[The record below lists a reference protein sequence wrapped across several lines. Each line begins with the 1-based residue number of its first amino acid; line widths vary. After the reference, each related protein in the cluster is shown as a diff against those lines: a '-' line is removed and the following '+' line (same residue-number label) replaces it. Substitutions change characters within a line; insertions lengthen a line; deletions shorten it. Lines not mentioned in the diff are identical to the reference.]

1 MAPKTAHKYT
11 TEFTTPSDR
20 ELVAVRFVDAPRTLV
35 WDVHTKPEHVRKWM
49 LGPDGWSMPVCE
61 IDLKPGGKWRYVWR
75 LPNGDEMGS
84 GGTFRDIQA
93 PDRIVHTER
102 FDEDWTGGETL
113 VTIVFEDAEGGT
125 EMAMTVRYNTEAT
138 RDSAISSGMPEGIA
152 HSYDSLDKLLNE
164 IAP

>member
-1 MAPKTAHKYT
+1 MTGKSML
-11 TEFTTPSDR
+11 ELSTPSPC
-20 ELVAVRFVDAPRTLV
+20 ELTLTRRFAAPRDLV
-35 WDVHTKPEHVRKWM
+35 WRAYTEPDLVKQWLT
-49 LGPDGWSMPVCE
+49 GPPGHSMPVCE